1 MALLGRKKQ
10 DARQDTPPA
19 AASRP
24 PRQFEPPQSEPSLG
38 ASLERKWEEAWRRAR
53 AGDYNK

>member
-19 AASRP
+19 AANRSA
-24 PRQFEPPQSEPSLG
+24 RQFEPPQSEPSLG

-53 AGDYNK
+53 AGDYK